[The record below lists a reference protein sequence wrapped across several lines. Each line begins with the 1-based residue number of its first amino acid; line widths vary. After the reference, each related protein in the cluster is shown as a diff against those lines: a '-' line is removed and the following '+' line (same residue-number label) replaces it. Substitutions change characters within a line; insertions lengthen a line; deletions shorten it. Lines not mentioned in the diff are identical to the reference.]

1 MKLTEVGADADEVP
15 ALSGNLR
22 VSLASSVLPP
32 TNKHHL
38 TTGTA
43 AVTATVYS
51 VPLTTTDRPSIPPGF
66 QEVGAGRL
74 GMLPNVPE
82 EDPRIES
89 LQLQRW
95 PAWG

>member
-32 TNKHHL
+32 TNKQHHRHL

-51 VPLTTTDRPSIPPGF
+51 VPLTTTDS
-66 QEVGAGRL
+66 E
-74 GMLPNVPE
+74 
-82 EDPRIES
+82 
-89 LQLQRW
+89 
-95 PAWG
+95 